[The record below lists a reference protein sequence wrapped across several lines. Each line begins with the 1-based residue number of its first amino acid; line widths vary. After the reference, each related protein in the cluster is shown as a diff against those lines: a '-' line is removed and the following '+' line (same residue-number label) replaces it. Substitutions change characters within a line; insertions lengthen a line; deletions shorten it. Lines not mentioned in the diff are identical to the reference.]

1 MINPKKILIIIQR
14 SNGDVFLSLSLI
26 NALYNYYKFPQI
38 DLLVNDDT
46 LAVARLL
53 PHVKYIHTFSYQ
65 KKSDKRWNQER
76 EIICKIYGKYDLSI
90 NLTASDRSVIY
101 ALLAGK
107 KSISAI
113 EETSYKSWWKKLIL
127 SHFYFFNINRHI
139 VLNNL
144 EPLNILGIK
153 TTESHEFTISDMAM
167 NKVKKMLKKMKIDK
181 FIIFHPS
188 AQYNF
193 KIYPKHLRNQL
204 LTYLNTLGIPI
215 LITGTKNKIDL
226 SINKELPNL
235 PNIYNLIGRT
245 SIEEYC
251 ALSSLSLSYIGMD
264 TLNMHIA
271 AIQDK
276 RIFAI
281 SGPTNLKM
289 WAPWSNDL
297 KKSDIK
303 NLPIQS
309 YGKITIFQSFLPCV
323 PCGNAG
329 CDDKN
334 RSECLYTIWPKDIFY
349 QIKKWYANES
359 FL

>member
-1 MINPKKILIIIQR
+1 LTSPKKILIIIQR
-14 SNGDVFLSLSLI
+14 SNGDVFLSISLI
-26 NALYNYYKFPQI
+26 AALYDYYEEPQI

-46 LAVARLL
+46 LAVAKLL
-53 PHVKYIHTFSYQ
+53 PHINFIHTFSYQ
-65 KKSDKRWNQER
+65 KKRDRRWNQEKK
-76 EIICKIYGKYDLSI
+76 IIANIYRKYDLSI

-127 SHFYFFNINRHI
+127 SHFYFFNTNKHI

-144 EPLNILGIK
+144 EPLNILAIENK
-153 TTESHEFTISDMAM
+153 EIQDFVISDRAI
-167 NKVKKMLKKMKIDK
+167 NKVKKMLNKMQIDK

-188 AQYNF
+188 AQYDF
-193 KIYPKHLRNQL
+193 KIYPKHLRNKL
-204 LTYLNTLGIPI
+204 LMYLNTLGVPI
-215 LITGTKNKIDL
+215 LITGANNKVDLKINDDLPDLKNIH
-226 SINKELPNL
+226 
-235 PNIYNLIGRT
+235 NLIGKT

-271 AIQDK
+271 AVQNK

-281 SGPTNLKM
+281 FGPTNLKM

-297 KKSDIK
+297 KNYNFESSPVH
-303 NLPIQS
+303 N
-309 YGKITIFQSFLPCV
+309 YGKITIFQSYLPCV

-329 CDDKN
+329 CNNKN
-334 RSECLYTIWPKDIFY
+334 RSECLFTIWPEDIFS
-349 QIKKWYANES
+349 QIKKWYINETLS
-359 FL
+359 